1 MYDVDTYSDQRF
13 VWNITNCPSFFVFR
27 ADFMFSITSQTSVPF
42 KVFFFFF
49 VLIEMSD
56 IRVHTLSITF
66 IRPSSLHIWPSLTA
80 GATFYTFLKKANLK
94 RKFFVISL

>member
-13 VWNITNCPSFFVFR
+13 VWNITNC
-27 ADFMFSITSQTSVPF
+27 
-42 KVFFFFF
+42 FFFQSRFYVFNYFLNFCPLQSFIFYFF
-49 VLIEMSD
+49 VLIEMSH